1 MQKRNWAAFFSGGRT
16 TGQAPDS
23 SRHLLKTPIALVA
36 TALLA
41 FIAVYRKWIS
51 PLLGSN
57 CRFAPTCSGYAAEA
71 IRRYGPFTGTVL
83 ALGRLARCHPLCDG
97 GYDPVR

>member
-1 MQKRNWAAFFSGGRT
+1 MQKRNWAAYFSGRGT

-23 SRHLLKTPIALVA
+23 SRRFLRIPVALLT

-57 CRFAPTCSGYAAEA
+57 CRFEPTCSGYAAES
-71 IRRYGPFTGTVL
+71 IRRYGPFSGTVL
-83 ALGRLARCHPLCDG
+83 ALGRLARCHPFCDG